1 LQHDLKTPLNNIK
14 SLIEFIEEDQ
24 MIELKDGAS
33 DLFNGQNICKF
44 DVKINWWSFILFKN
58 VENNEGKLDVQILA
72 EVDSVLKLIRIDNE
86 VIIDKINLNHR
97 SFQPIAFK
105 QIIQNLISNAIKY
118 NDKAVTKITITT
130 QEEKRSR

>member
-1 LQHDLKTPLNNIK
+1 
-14 SLIEFIEEDQ
+14 
-24 MIELKDGAS
+24 MI
-33 DLFNGQNICKF
+33 
-44 DVKINWWSFILFKN
+44 FILFKN

-97 SFQPIAFK
+97 ISFQPIAFK

-118 NDKAVTKITITT
+118 NDKAVTKITITYPKKKNDLD
-130 QEEKRSR
+130 KR

>member
-1 LQHDLKTPLNNIK
+1 
-14 SLIEFIEEDQ
+14 
-24 MIELKDGAS
+24 MI
-33 DLFNGQNICKF
+33 
-44 DVKINWWSFILFKN
+44 FILFKN

-97 SFQPIAFK
+97 ISFQPIAFK

-118 NDKAVTKITITT
+118 NDKAVTKITITYPKKKNNLD
-130 QEEKRSR
+130 KR

>member
-1 LQHDLKTPLNNIK
+1 
-14 SLIEFIEEDQ
+14 

-33 DLFNGQNICKF
+33 DFEM
-44 DVKINWWSFILFKN
+44 VKTSASSMSKLNWWSFIFKN

-97 SFQPIAFK
+97 ISFQPIAFK

-118 NDKAVTKITITT
+118 MTK
-130 QEEKRSR
+130 Q

>member
-1 LQHDLKTPLNNIK
+1 
-14 SLIEFIEEDQ
+14 

-33 DLFNGQNICKF
+33 DLFEM
-44 DVKINWWSFILFKN
+44 VKTSASSMSKLIDDILFKN

-97 SFQPIAFK
+97 ISFQPIAFK
-105 QIIQNLISNAIKY
+105 QIKFNFKCYQIQ
-118 NDKAVTKITITT
+118 
-130 QEEKRSR
+130 